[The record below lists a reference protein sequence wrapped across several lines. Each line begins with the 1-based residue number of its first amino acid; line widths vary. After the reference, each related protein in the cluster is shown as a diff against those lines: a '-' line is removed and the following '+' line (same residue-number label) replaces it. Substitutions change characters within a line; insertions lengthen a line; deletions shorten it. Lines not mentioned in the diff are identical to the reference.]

1 MTDLKYAPRTG
12 QDFSVEILL
21 GLGGSPFLRNSGV
34 VWRRALA
41 NRQAYD
47 QPALGVGRRNQ
58 RLWFVDRVDDRSR
71 SWMRTYLVRVAVTDA
86 VIVAGAV
93 GVAQY
98 VRFGGE
104 GAMVPNGATGAP
116 AVYVSVALGIAWVLS
131 LRAFHTLDRRIVASG
146 SQEYSRVV
154 TACLSVFGVLAMVD
168 LLFKLNIARGFLALA
183 LPIGTLGLVLS
194 RWLWRRVLLI
204 QRRRSQNLERV
215 LVVGARNSAVPLM
228 ERLVRQPELGYH
240 VVGICLPE
248 RSGRP
253 RQVAVGDTTVPVL
266 GTFDEVSS
274 SVAESGATTVAVTS
288 AEALGH
294 DAMQGLSWDL
304 EGLNVDMIVSPGVTD
319 VAGPRVMVRPV
330 AGLPLLHI
338 DKPRYEGANRFRK
351 AIVDRIGSAVILL
364 ALAPLFLALAVA
376 IKLDS
381 PGPVFYRATRVGLN
395 NKPFLM
401 WKFRSMVQDADK
413 RKAELRALDEG
424 AGVLFKMRDD
434 PRVTK
439 VGAFIRRYSL
449 DEIPQLLNVLGGTM
463 SLVGP
468 RPPLPEEVEQY
479 DGRVARR
486 MLVKPGMTGLW
497 QVSGRSDLSWEESVR
512 LDLSYVENWSIM
524 QDALIL
530 WRTLRAVLNKD
541 GAY

>member
-1 MTDLKYAPRTG
+1 MAHRP
-12 QDFSVEILL
+12 
-21 GLGGSPFLRNSGV
+21 
-34 VWRRALA
+34 
-41 NRQAYD
+41 AYD
-47 QPALGVGRRNQ
+47 ALGRSSERAPL
-58 RLWFVDRVDDRSR
+58 RLRFASRDRERSR
-71 SWMRTYLVRVAVTDA
+71 SWIHGYVVRLAWTDAAIVVVAVFA
-86 VIVAGAV
+86 
-93 GVAQY
+93 AQFA
-98 VRFGGE
+98 RFG
-104 GAMVPNGATGAP
+104 ADNALAPNGATRVP
-116 AVYVSVALGIAWVLS
+116 ATVVSIALAICWLLS
-131 LRAFHTLDRRIVASG
+131 LRALQTLDRRVVGSG

-154 TACLSVFGVLAMVD
+154 TACLALFGVLAMVD
-168 LLFKLNIARGFLALA
+168 LLFRLNIARGFIAIA
-183 LPIGTLGLVLS
+183 LPVGTAGLLVS
-194 RWLWRRVLLI
+194 RWLWRQWLGH
-204 QRRRSQNLERV
+204 QRLRSENVEQV
-215 LVVGARNSAVPLM
+215 LVVGSEASAVPVM
-228 ERLVRQPELGYH
+228 ERLVRQPNLGFC
-240 VVGICLPE
+240 VVGICLPS
-248 RSGRP
+248 RAGKPKS
-253 RQVAVGDTTVPVL
+253 VTVGSTKVPVY
-266 GTFDEVSS
+266 GTFDDVCE
-274 SVAESGATTVAVTS
+274 SVLESGATTVAVTS

-294 DAMQGLSWDL
+294 DAMQALSWDL
-304 EGLNVDMIVSPGVTD
+304 EGMDVDMMVSPGVTD

-351 AIVDRIGSAVILL
+351 ALVDRVGASLILC
-364 ALAPLFLALAVA
+364 ALAPVFLVVAIA

-381 PGPVFYRATRVGLN
+381 RGPVFYRATRVGLN
-395 NKPFLM
+395 NVPFSM
-401 WKFRSMVQDADK
+401 WKFRSMVQDADSLK
-413 RKAELRALDEG
+413 DNLRGLDEG

-449 DEIPQLLNVLGGTM
+449 DELPQLFNVLGGTM

-468 RPPLPEEVEQY
+468 RPPLPDEVERY

-530 WRTLRAVLNKD
+530 WKTVKAVVAKD